1 MYRVDVYHAFLE
13 DLRGQLG
20 LTAFRDQQA
29 SWPKRW
35 ILALPNPSGMLVQ
48 VGFHRSNYFHGDGDH
63 STVFLTVS
71 VTCGQL
77 ATRARE
83 VLTASDEF
91 RYSARKDAL
100 YAQQECLRSMTEDAE
115 QIILRSRRDEL
126 LGWAL
131 AHLDLVHRALIAS

>member
-13 DLRGQLG
+13 DLHGRLR

-29 SWPKRW
+29 SWPKPW
-35 ILALPNPSGMLVQ
+35 ILVLPHPSGILVQ
-48 VGFHRSNYFHGDGDH
+48 VGFHRSTYFHGDGDH
-63 STVFLTVS
+63 STVLLTVS

-77 ATRARE
+77 VTRARE
-83 VLTASDEF
+83 ALAASDEF
-91 RYSARKDAL
+91 RHSTRKDAL

-115 QIILRSRRDEL
+115 QIILRNRCDEL
-126 LGWAL
+126 LRWAL